1 MARAFRN
8 APGDGASAGG
18 GALLMAKKI
27 TDKERIA
34 FMLKIEAIGGQWYDP
49 LYQTWPDIWAGD
61 VMRLVVDFAMNA
73 EVKKL

>member
-1 MARAFRN
+1 
-8 APGDGASAGG
+8 
-18 GALLMAKKI
+18 MAKKI

-49 LYQTWPDIWAGD
+49 LYQTWPDTWAGD

-73 EVKKL
+73 EVKKR